1 LSVIRLYLD
10 EDAARHDLIAALR
23 LREVDV
29 TSAQEEGLVEA
40 TDLRQLEWCWA
51 KARVLYTFNVR
62 HFYALHGEFMR
73 SSRDHAGII
82 LAPQQRYSVGG
93 QMRRLLRLI
102 EKKTAA
108 EMANHVE
115 YLSAWS

>member
-10 EDAARHDLIAALR
+10 EDAAQHDLIAALR
-23 LREVDV
+23 LRKVEV
-29 TSAQEEGLVEA
+29 TSAQEQGLVEVP
-40 TDLRQLEWCWA
+40 DLAQLEWCRA

-73 SSRDHAGII
+73 SAREHAGII
-82 LAPQQRYSVGG
+82 LAPQQRYSIGG

-102 EKKTAA
+102 ERTSAE
-108 EMANHVE
+108 EMASHIE
-115 YLSAWS
+115 YLSAWD

>member
-1 LSVIRLYLD
+1 VSVIRLYLD
-10 EDAARHDLIAALR
+10 EDAAQHDLIAALR

-29 TSAQEEGLVEA
+29 TSAQEQGLVEA
-40 TDLRQLEWCWA
+40 TDLMQLEWCLV
-51 KARVLYTFNVR
+51 KARVLYTFNIR
-62 HFYALHGEFMR
+62 HFYALHSEFMR
-73 SSRDHAGII
+73 SARNHAGLI

-108 EMANHVE
+108 EMANQVE
-115 YLSAWS
+115 YLSAWT